1 MSKML
6 TTNQQSLKNLNN
18 FYPNATK
25 KQVNPMNLISLER
38 RKSLDF
44 FKNADF
50 RLELTL
56 ELKSS
61 GFSNY
66 APKIP

>member
-1 MSKML
+1 M
-6 TTNQQSLKNLNN
+6 N
-18 FYPNATK
+18 F
-25 KQVNPMNLISLER
+25 ISLER

-56 ELKSS
+56 GLKSS

-66 APKIP
+66 SLKIP

>member
-1 MSKML
+1 ML
-6 TTNQQSLKNLNN
+6 L
-18 FYPNATK
+18 K
-25 KQVNPMNLISLER
+25 KQVNPMNFISSKK

-56 ELKSS
+56 EIKSS

-66 APKIP
+66 VCSEIP